1 MKVKKPILT
10 AITVILV
17 CALVVLTFLSRTIMT
32 KNQTEVIYVKPERTD
47 ILTSRDIVGVVEY
60 NNTYE
65 AVYDIPLKIIDVFVK
80 PGDSVSASKILIE
93 VDCRELALELK
104 KKEFTVLQIKNSIAN
119 GASGNLL
126 EELQIQLEIA
136 EEEVALF
143 KEKYPTDGKIRAGSA
158 GTIYSVNAVKGET
171 MERNTS
177 LAALSGKKSAANVVF
192 YLPEY
197 DADFFNEGD
206 SAILYYSEVLNYNN
220 ENQAMSVA
228 KNSSITSKQFLLKD
242 NLYKFYVPIQSDFIY
257 HGQQIQVKITNKS
270 PVYEIVVPYEALHK
284 KDDNLYYVY
293 VLKQRNGLFGEEY
306 YPDVVD
312 VNVLYENKVKA
323 AINSLNITKYNSVV
337 TFASDY
343 IIPGKTVRVLN

>member
-1 MKVKKPILT
+1 MKIKKPILT
-10 AITVILV
+10 AVTVILV
-17 CALVVLTFLSRTIMT
+17 CTLVVLTFLSRTIMT

-80 PGDSVSASKILIE
+80 PGDSVGANKVLIE

-119 GASGNLL
+119 SASGSLL

-143 KEKYPTDGKIRAGSA
+143 KEKYPTDGKIRAGTA
-158 GTIYSVNAVKGET
+158 GIIYSVNAVKGET
-171 MERNTS
+171 MEYNTS
-177 LAALSGKKSAANVVF
+177 LAALSSKKSKANVVF
-192 YLPEY
+192 YLSEY
-197 DADFFNEGD
+197 DADFFGEGD

-242 NLYKFYVPIQSDFIY
+242 NLYKFYVPIQSDYIY